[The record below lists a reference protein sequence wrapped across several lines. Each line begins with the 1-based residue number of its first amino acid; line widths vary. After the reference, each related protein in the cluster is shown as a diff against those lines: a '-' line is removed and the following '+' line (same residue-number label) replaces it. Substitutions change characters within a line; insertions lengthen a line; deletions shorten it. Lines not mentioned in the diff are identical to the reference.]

1 MYWIATTQN
10 ALNRKTGMGSSGG
23 LTFLFMLLTG
33 GIYTLYWYYILGKEI
48 RKVGGREDRS
58 VLYLV
63 LGFLGLG
70 IVSCAIAQSDI
81 NDILENGDDDDDDD
95 DDE

>member
-1 MYWIATTQN
+1 M
-10 ALNRKTGMGSSGG
+10 LNR
-23 LTFLFMLLTG
+23 L
-33 GIYTLYWYYILGKEI
+33 
-48 RKVGGREDRS
+48 
-58 VLYLV
+58 